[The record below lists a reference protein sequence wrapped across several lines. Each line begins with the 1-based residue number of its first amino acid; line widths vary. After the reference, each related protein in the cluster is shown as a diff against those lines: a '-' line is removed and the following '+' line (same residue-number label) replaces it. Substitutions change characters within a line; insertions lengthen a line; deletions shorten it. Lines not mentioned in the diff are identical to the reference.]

1 MRRLLP
7 SGWSCS
13 SSVFRAS
20 LRGASMSQIS
30 RYSQFIIVA
39 DFGAICFGFGY
50 LIGLIVAR
58 NEWGDRYIG
67 GLANG
72 NGMSRKEEQ

>member
-1 MRRLLP
+1 
-7 SGWSCS
+7 
-13 SSVFRAS
+13 
-20 LRGASMSQIS
+20 MSQIS

-58 NEWGDRYIG
+58 NEWRDRYIG